1 MSERFMRQTLLAFPN
16 HLAEGYAQGKNFP
29 LPPDYR
35 KVQRI
40 LFAGVGGSGVGGQMA
55 KQILQDRLPVPFEI
69 ISTPPLPRFVDQNTL
84 VILSSYSGNTKETLG
99 VAQTVYRQNLPAV
112 ALTSGGELG
121 ARFSQKLVLSLP
133 AGFQPRCALGYLLG
147 NLLGL
152 LENLFPQVALQEDVD
167 EAVLLLGDL
176 LPHYNTAE
184 EVTTP
189 LYLATLFEKK
199 LPVIYGVQNFTD
211 TAAYRFK
218 TQLNENAK
226 QMALYGVVPEIMHN
240 EIVGLRH
247 PEGIPWVFLFLRDRA
262 EPPIFQTMIQA
273 FVRHLQASQWPVEE
287 IFSQGQSLL
296 TRILSLV
303 ALADWTSFYL
313 ALKNHE
319 DPILIPPIKHL
330 KRILRYFECTMEE
343 ETL

>member
-1 MSERFMRQTLLAFPN
+1 
-16 HLAEGYAQGKNFP
+16 
-29 LPPDYR
+29 
-35 KVQRI
+35 
-40 LFAGVGGSGVGGQMA
+40 
-55 KQILQDRLPVPFEI
+55 
-69 ISTPPLPRFVDQNTL
+69 
-84 VILSSYSGNTKETLG
+84 
-99 VAQTVYRQNLPAV
+99 
-112 ALTSGGELG
+112 
-121 ARFSQKLVLSLP
+121 
-133 AGFQPRCALGYLLG
+133 
-147 NLLGL
+147 
-152 LENLFPQVALQEDVD
+152 
-167 EAVLLLGDL
+167 
-176 LPHYNTAE
+176 
-184 EVTTP
+184 
-189 LYLATLFEKK
+189 LATLFEKK

-273 FVRHLQASQWPVEE
+273 FVRHLRASRWPVEE
-287 IFSQGQSLL
+287 VFSQGQSLL

-319 DPILIPPIKHL
+319 DPILIPPIKYL
-330 KRILRYFECTMEE
+330 KRILHYFECTMEE